1 MRNLILGYLWG
12 EETLCSA
19 PFVYL
24 FESDSTEDFQLI
36 NRFLCSIRHEDLNPE
51 QIERIVAYWRWCV
64 EWAQERRE
72 PPETVLSSLSGL
84 TAFLSTAVGTA
95 DLLLAVTPYVRLH
108 DNAYEFLSELNRLAR
123 IDPGEIRNVVAIFID
138 THEPFYDYKNKMQT
152 LLRTLSERGFRVD
165 VIGFCSKLGSMS
177 GMQDLYNE
185 LTE

>member
-1 MRNLILGYLWG
+1 ML
-12 EETLCSA
+12 
-19 PFVYL
+19 
-24 FESDSTEDFQLI
+24 
-36 NRFLCSIRHEDLNPE
+36 
-51 QIERIVAYWRWCV
+51 

-138 THEPFYDYKNKMQT
+138 TNEPFYDYKNKMQT
-152 LLRTLSERGFRVD
+152 LLRTLSERGFSC
-165 VIGFCSKLGSMS
+165 G
-177 GMQDLYNE
+177 
-185 LTE
+185 T